1 MGYAARK
8 EIMKKL
14 FSLFLFCLTI
24 IFLTGNIFP
33 AQAVEKSE
41 NIADYLPNWSKGPHF
56 QTGELV
62 SLNETWE
69 GDLYVAGGKVEING
83 IVMGDVLAAGG
94 NVEISGEVTGDV
106 RLAGGQVDIDGQV
119 GGSVT
124 AVGGMVS
131 FGPKSI
137 VGKNVVA
144 AGGLVHYEGQI
155 GGNVLTAGE
164 TVVLAGEFAGDVK
177 ADSAKLQVSDD
188 AVILGNLLG
197 SWAEEAEVSSEARIS
212 GENQLSQ
219 NSAKMTVRPEIA
231 KTGILAF
238 FAAFKLAAA
247 IVGFFMGLLGGS
259 AMLYFLPRQTAA
271 VLQKLQTKALD
282 SLVIGL
288 AVLLFVPILSVV
300 LIVTILGIPLAG
312 ILILE
317 YLLVLALA
325 GWAGALF
332 VGSKLVKALKWP
344 ADSRY
349 REFILGLFVV
359 QAVGLIPVVG
369 DLTKFIVFLLGFGAI
384 YAWIVT
390 QLRQVVK

>member
-1 MGYAARK
+1 
-8 EIMKKL
+8 
-14 FSLFLFCLTI
+14 
-24 IFLTGNIFP
+24 
-33 AQAVEKSE
+33 
-41 NIADYLPNWSKGPHF
+41 
-56 QTGELV
+56 
-62 SLNETWE
+62 
-69 GDLYVAGGKVEING
+69 
-83 IVMGDVLAAGG
+83 
-94 NVEISGEVTGDV
+94 
-106 RLAGGQVDIDGQV
+106 
-119 GGSVT
+119 
-124 AVGGMVS
+124 
-131 FGPKSI
+131 
-137 VGKNVVA
+137 
-144 AGGLVHYEGQI
+144 
-155 GGNVLTAGE
+155 
-164 TVVLAGEFAGDVK
+164 
-177 ADSAKLQVSDD
+177 
-188 AVILGNLLG
+188 
-197 SWAEEAEVSSEARIS
+197 
-212 GENQLSQ
+212 
-219 NSAKMTVRPEIA
+219 
-231 KTGILAF
+231 
-238 FAAFKLAAA
+238 
-247 IVGFFMGLLGGS
+247 
-259 AMLYFLPRQTAA
+259 MLYFLPRQTAA